1 MNLELFL
8 LCIVHWKPSCHHL
21 SKRNGVFWDDNKS
34 LRNKTWS
41 LTRTY
46 HQPIRNGG
54 FLDFEGYMTTSGSDY
69 HFAPQQ
75 TLQYIYIYA
84 TPPLKSLPFLWV
96 SSVQTAERFLRWNTN
111 SVKTLVFVRIIRFI
125 LFTLLVLKRSTLFR
139 KGSQY

>member
-1 MNLELFL
+1 MESKSFFVALMNLELFL

-75 TLQYIYIYA
+75 TLQYIYIYICY
-84 TPPLKSLPFLWV
+84 PPPEKSTVFMGV
-96 SSVQTAERFLRWNTN
+96 VRANSRKIFEVEHKFSQNTC
-111 SVKTLVFVRIIRFI
+111 FC
-125 LFTLLVLKRSTLFR
+125 
-139 KGSQY
+139 

>member
-1 MNLELFL
+1 MESKSFFVALMNLELFL

-75 TLQYIYIYA
+75 TLQYIYICY
-84 TPPLKSLPFLWV
+84 PPPPPEKSTVFMGV
-96 SSVQTAERFLRWNTN
+96 VRANSRKIFEVEHKFSQNTC
-111 SVKTLVFVRIIRFI
+111 FC
-125 LFTLLVLKRSTLFR
+125 
-139 KGSQY
+139 